1 MYFGYSIIEKFFR
14 KKRNFVRMQNA
25 ELSKLKK
32 LLCLILYVL
41 YGALIF
47 DEFEKTKNL
56 HILQRALS
64 ICEQFKY

>member
-14 KKRNFVRMQNA
+14 KKKKFRKNA

>member
-1 MYFGYSIIEKFFR
+1 
-14 KKRNFVRMQNA
+14 MQNA
-25 ELSKLKK
+25 ELSKLKE

-47 DEFEKTKNL
+47 DEFEKMKNL
-56 HILQRALS
+56 RILQRGLS

>member
-1 MYFGYSIIEKFFR
+1 
-14 KKRNFVRMQNA
+14 MQNA

-47 DEFEKTKNL
+47 DKFEKTKNL